1 MTAVLVLALLLLL
14 GALLSKVPGLNPNEV
29 CTCLDCTDPEAEA
42 RREAIAAEIDAALL
56 DGIKPKATPCS
67 CPECTEWQQWREAH
81 GGIGPEDRSP
91 DDQCPYAP
99 RPEAG

>member
-56 DGIKPKATPCS
+56 DGI
-67 CPECTEWQQWREAH
+67 R
-81 GGIGPEDRSP
+81 
-91 DDQCPYAP
+91 P
-99 RPEAG
+99 RPEVGADYLLPCGCCWASEAQGPRPKTG